1 MSIQESDVRKI
12 IAEVKATSWRLR
24 ECVRVTELTAMHR
37 QGQMRRLRMLAD
49 QKVWKREVS
58 FDYNETAAEMNARRS
73 RTNIVPEPYFY
84 NSKMFNSRWPHIHD
98 EFTFEMRVDG
108 V

>member
-1 MSIQESDVRKI
+1 
-12 IAEVKATSWRLR
+12 
-24 ECVRVTELTAMHR
+24 MHR
-37 QGQMRRLRMLAD
+37 QGQMRRLRMLED

-73 RTNIVPEPYFY
+73 RTNLVSEPYFC

-108 V
+108 VLP